1 MTVFLAKKQY
11 INDNNGGNYMKNN
24 EKLKKKL
31 LIIIISIIIIGI
43 LINLIAGKI
52 KNNINEISYNDFMN
66 LVKSEKVKEVT
77 IDFSSEKFTFK
88 DSNDG
93 IFTTDNPKDTDFK
106 KFLLQNDIKVFAIND
121 FKGKTIV
128 NIIFGLLRLS
138 LIVFLLKTMYKSMGV
153 NIFEKKEA
161 LVEKIP
167 NVTFNN
173 IAGNHETKKDM
184 QFLVNFLKNPQKYY
198 DIGAKLPKG
207 VVLYGPPGTGKTL
220 TAKAIAGEAG
230 VPFFSASGSD
240 FIEMYAGL
248 GAKRV
253 RDLFKDAKEK
263 APCIVFIDEID
274 AIGTKRGDIGGNSEK
289 DQTINALLAELDGFN
304 TKEPIIT
311 IIATNR
317 VEDLDPALIRPG
329 RFDKHIAVGLPDNQD
344 RLEILKIYA
353 ETKKIEE
360 DVDLEELAKLT
371 IGFSGAG
378 LEALMNEAAINAV
391 NNNLKKIRKEDID
404 DAYFKIV
411 MKGHKKENRKET
423 DGKELEL
430 VAYHEAGHA
439 LCAKLLTDNDVP
451 KVTILPSTSGAGGV
465 TFNIPKKMGLFTKR
479 EILNNIK
486 VLYGGRA
493 SEYILR
499 GSEDEITTGA
509 SQDLKQATKYLN
521 AYFSEYG
528 MSEEFGMLQ
537 IEDEEIFID
546 EAIKLSKQLY
556 EETVEIL
563 KKNIDKLDKIAE
575 ELIEKETINEE
586 DLDRI
591 INS

>member
-1 MTVFLAKKQY
+1 MNKKM
-11 INDNNGGNYMKNN
+11 D
-24 EKLKKKL
+24 KKKKTKLITIIVLTIILVAITGL
-31 LIIIISIIIIGI
+31 LVNMKDS
-43 LINLIAGKI
+43 NVE
-52 KNNINEISYNDFMN
+52 EISYNKFMK
-66 LVKSEKVKEVT
+66 LVKENKVKEV
-77 IDFSSEKFTFK
+77 IINFSSEKFNFE
-88 DSNDG
+88 DIDG
-93 IFTTDNPKDTDFK
+93 KKFITDNPKDNNFK
-106 KFLLQNDIKVFAIND
+106 KFLLEKDIKVLAINNLQNNM
-121 FKGKTIV
+121 V
-128 NIIFGLLRLS
+128 LNII
-138 LIVFLLKTMYKSMGV
+138 LILIRFAFIIFLFKFIYKSMGT
-153 NIFEKKEA
+153 NIFQKKEA

-167 NVTFNN
+167 NITFSN
-173 IAGNHETKKDM
+173 IAGNHETKEDM
-184 QFLVNFLKNPQKYY
+184 QFLVNFLKKPQIYY

-220 TAKAIAGEAG
+220 TAKAIAGEAN

-253 RDLFKDAKEK
+253 RDLFKEAKGK
-263 APCIVFIDEID
+263 APCIIFIDEID
-274 AIGTKRGDIGGNSEK
+274 AIGTKRGEIGGNSEK

-317 VEDLDPALIRPG
+317 VENLDPALIRPG

-344 RLEILKIYA
+344 RLEILEIYA
-353 ETKKIEE
+353 KTKKIEE
-360 DVDLEELAKLT
+360 NVDLEELAKLT

-391 NNNLKKIRKEDID
+391 NNSFRRIRKEDID

-439 LCAKLLTDNDVP
+439 LCAKLLTDNDIP
-451 KVTILPSTSGAGGV
+451 KVTIIPSTSGAGGV

-493 SEYILR
+493 SEYVLR

-509 SQDLKQATKYLN
+509 SQDLEQATKYLN

-537 IEDEEIFID
+537 IEDEKIFID

-563 KKNIDKLDKIAE
+563 KKNKDKLDEIAK
-575 ELIEKETINEE
+575 ELLEKETINEE

-591 INS
+591 INSQY